1 MNETIDDTDIRILKS
16 LIRDA
21 KRSHKEIGEE
31 VHLTGQA
38 VGARVRKL
46 HDLGV
51 IEGYTVKWNP
61 ERLGLGLQA
70 FVTIFLNSGDRHAAF
85 REFMA
90 AREDIV
96 EVHRV
101 SGEGCYLM
109 IVRTGTMEQLG
120 SLLEAILPY
129 GNYRMNLSVGIEKSE

>member
-1 MNETIDDTDIRILKS
+1 MNEMIDDTDIQILQI
-16 LIRDA
+16 LIQDA

-46 HDLGV
+46 QDIGV

-70 FVTIFLNSGDRHAAF
+70 FVTVFLNSGDRHAAF
-85 REFMA
+85 RTFIAE
-90 AREDIV
+90 REDIV

-109 IVRTGTMEQLG
+109 RVQTGNTEQLG
-120 SLLEAILPY
+120 QLLEALLPY
-129 GNYRMNLSVGIEKSE
+129 GNYKVSLSIGMEKSQ